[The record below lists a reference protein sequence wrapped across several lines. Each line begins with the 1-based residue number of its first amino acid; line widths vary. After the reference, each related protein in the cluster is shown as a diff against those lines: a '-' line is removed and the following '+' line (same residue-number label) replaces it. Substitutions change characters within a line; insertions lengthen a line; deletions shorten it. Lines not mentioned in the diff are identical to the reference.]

1 MATEKKVTAK
11 KTTEKKVATKRKKI
25 TTNVDK
31 GVVHVHTSFNNTLV
45 TVSDIAGNVL
55 SWSSAGSLGYKGN
68 KKSTAY
74 VAGQVAETAAK
85 AAKAHGLKSVEV
97 HVKGPGNGRESAIRS
112 LQNAELE
119 VTLIK
124 DVSPIPHNGCKA
136 PKRRRI

>member
-1 MATEKKVTAK
+1 MATTKKS
-11 KTTEKKVATKRKKI
+11 TTSKRKKI

-31 GVVHVHTSFNNTLV
+31 GIVHIHSSFNNTLV
-45 TVSDIAGNVL
+45 TITDVRGNVL
-55 SWSSAGSLGYKGN
+55 TWSSAGNLGFKGN

-85 AAKAHGLKSVEV
+85 AAKAYGLKSVEV
-97 HVKGPGNGRESAIRS
+97 HVKGPGSGRESAIRS

-124 DVSPIPHNGCKA
+124 DVSPLPHNGCRPPK
-136 PKRRRI
+136 KRRI